1 MQWLAELSVRRPVL
15 GSVIVLSLVVVGAF
29 SYFRLGVDLFPKVD
43 FPSVSV
49 TTRQTGAAPEEIEI
63 DITDKIERAV
73 NTISGIDEL
82 RSVSTE
88 GVSQVFIQFKLEKDI
103 DVAQQEVQAKV
114 NQILPDL
121 PRDIDQPVIDKIDPD
136 SAPVLYVAVSAN
148 RPIREIS
155 EFADKTVR
163 RELEGLS
170 GVGDVR
176 IVGGRPRQI
185 NIQLDPARLRAYNLT
200 AAEVARA
207 IENQNLQLP
216 GGSIA
221 QGQRELTV
229 RMKGRVPAVKDF
241 EDIVVAAKGGVHIRL
256 REVAVV
262 EDGTEEVE
270 TAANVDGKSA
280 VVLAIRRQSG
290 TNTVSV
296 VNALRARLAEM
307 NPRLP
312 AGYKLEVIRDYSEHI
327 KAAVARVQ
335 EHLLVGAGLAAL
347 VVLAFLRNWRS
358 TVIAAI
364 AIPASIIS
372 TFALMWAM
380 GFTLNI
386 LTLVALT
393 LAVGIVID
401 DAIVVLEN
409 IYRKMEEEGLGP
421 LEATIEGTREIGL
434 AVLAT
439 TLSLVV
445 VFLPVAFMGGIVGQF
460 MYSFGLT
467 MAFSILVSLLVA
479 FTLTP
484 MMASR
489 WLSLDRHAKHT
500 SKDSKWFGPLERGY
514 ERLLGWSMRHRWV
527 IVLACVV
534 SLVSTVPLF
543 TMAGKDFLPKNDES
557 QFSVSMRAP
566 EGTTVEQTELI
577 ASRVGREIKK
587 IAGVSYTVVLVGDD
601 ERRTANLAN
610 IFVKLIP
617 VDDRKASQFE
627 IMNAIRRDVLPKF
640 AAEKLRV
647 SVSPVGAISGGG
659 LQNKEVAY
667 YLSGPD
673 LKKLAEYSERLTA
686 ALARTEG
693 VVDID
698 TSLVLGKP
706 EMSVHLDRAKAAELG
721 IQVADVATTLEMMV
735 GGKKISNYNEG
746 GEQYEVHARALPS
759 WRTDADGLRQ
769 MAVPS
774 VRLGAV
780 SLDNVAHFSETAGPS
795 QIDRFG
801 RRRQVTVTA
810 NMLPGHAQGAALE
823 AIQKEVKALDLDP
836 AYSHGTLG
844 TSKEMGQAAMNFI
857 LAFLLSIVFMYLILA
872 AQFESW
878 LHPVTILLA
887 LPLTVPFALL
897 AIILFGQS
905 LNIYTALGLLV
916 LFGVVKKNAILQ
928 IDHTNALREKGVPR
942 EEAILQANRDRLRP
956 ILMTTFAFVAG
967 MVPMLVA
974 SGVGSGDNRAIGA
987 VIFGGQLLSLLLT
1000 LLATPVAYSLFDDLQ
1015 GALAPRAWIESL
1027 ARVFRRAPTSA
1038 RAES

>member
-1 MQWLAELSVRRPVL
+1 MQWLAELSVRRPVF
-15 GSVIVLSLVVVGAF
+15 GTVIVLSLIVVGAF

-43 FPSVSV
+43 FPSVSI

-73 NTISGIDEL
+73 NTIAGIDEL

-88 GVSQVFIQFKLEKDI
+88 GVSQVFVQFKLEKNI

-121 PRDIDQPVIDKIDPD
+121 PRDIDQPVVDKIDPD

-148 RPIREIS
+148 RPVREIS

-200 AAEVARA
+200 AVEVARA

-216 GGSIA
+216 GGSIG

-229 RMKGRVPAVKDF
+229 RMKGRVPAVREF
-241 EDIVVAAKGGVHIRL
+241 EDVVVAARSGVHIRL
-256 REVAVV
+256 RDVALV

-290 TNTVSV
+290 TNTVAV
-296 VNALRARLAEM
+296 VDALRARLAEM

-312 AGYKLEVIRDYSEHI
+312 AGYRLEVIRDYSEHI
-327 KAAVARVQ
+327 KAAVGKVQ
-335 EHLLVGAGLAAL
+335 EHLLVGAFLAAL

-386 LTLVALT
+386 LTLLALT

-489 WLSLDRHAKHT
+489 WLSLDRNAKHT

-514 ERLLGWSMRHRWV
+514 DRLLGWSMRHRWV
-527 IVLACVV
+527 IVLASVV
-534 SLVSTVPLF
+534 SLVMTGPLF
-543 TMAGKDFLPKNDES
+543 SLAGKDFLPKNDES
-557 QFSVSMRAP
+557 QFAVAMRAP

-577 ASRVGREIKK
+577 ASRLGRQIKK
-587 IAGVSYTVVLVGDD
+587 IPGVSYTVVMVGDD
-601 ERRTANLAN
+601 ERRTPNLAN
-610 IFVKLIP
+610 IFVKLVP
-617 VDDRKASQFE
+617 VDDRKANQFE
-627 IMNAIRRDVLPKF
+627 IMNAIRRDVLPAF

-673 LKKLAEYSERLTA
+673 LKKLAEYSQRLTA

-721 IQVADVATTLEMMV
+721 TQVADVATTLELMV
-735 GGKKISNYNEG
+735 GGKKISTYNEG
-746 GEQYEVHARALPS
+746 GEQYEVHARALPA

-774 VRLGAV
+774 TRLGSV
-780 SLDNVAHFSETAGPS
+780 SLDNVARFSETAGPS
-795 QIDRFG
+795 QVDRFG

-810 NMLPGHAQGAALE
+810 NMLTGYAQGDALAALE
-823 AIQKEVKALDLDP
+823 KEVKALNLDP

-844 TSKEMGQAAMNFI
+844 TSKEMGQAAMNFL

-887 LPLTVPFALL
+887 LPLTMPFALL
-897 AIILFGQS
+897 AIILFDQS

-928 IDHTNALREKGVPR
+928 IDHTNALREKGLPR
-942 EEAILQANRDRLRP
+942 LEAILQANRDRLRP

-967 MVPMLVA
+967 MIPMLVS

-1000 LLATPVAYSLFDDLQ
+1000 LLATPVAYSLFDDMQ
-1015 GALAPRAWIESL
+1015 GVLTPRAWL
-1027 ARVFRRAPTSA
+1027 ARLWRRAGTPASA
-1038 RAES
+1038 EA

>member
-1 MQWLAELSVRRPVL
+1 MQWLAELSVRRPVF

-29 SYFRLGVDLFPKVD
+29 SYFRLGVDLSPTAD

-73 NTISGIDEL
+73 NTISGIDGL

-121 PRDIDQPVIDKIDPD
+121 PRDIDQPVIDKVDPD

-185 NIQLDPARLRAYNLT
+185 NIQLDPSPLRAYNLT

-207 IENQNLQLP
+207 VEKQNLQLP

-221 QGQRELTV
+221 QGPRELTV
-229 RMKGRVPAVKDF
+229 RMKGRVPAVRDF

-290 TNTVSV
+290 TNTVAV
-296 VNALRARLAEM
+296 VNALRARLTEM
-307 NPRLP
+307 HPRLP
-312 AGYKLEVIRDYSEHI
+312 AGYTLEVIRDYSEHI

-421 LEATIEGTREIGL
+421 FEATIEGTREIGL

-489 WLSLDRHAKHT
+489 WLSIDRHAKHT
-500 SKDSKWFGPLERGY
+500 SKDSPWFGPLERGY
-514 ERLLGWSMRHRWV
+514 DRHLGWSMRHRWV
-527 IVLACVV
+527 IVLACVI

-543 TMAGKDFLPKNDES
+543 KLAGKDFLPKNDES
-557 QFSVSMRAP
+557 QFAVSMRAP

-577 ASRVGREIKK
+577 ASRVAGR
-587 IAGVSYTVVLVGDD
+587 S
-601 ERRTANLAN
+601 RR
-610 IFVKLIP
+610 
-617 VDDRKASQFE
+617 
-627 IMNAIRRDVLPKF
+627 
-640 AAEKLRV
+640 
-647 SVSPVGAISGGG
+647 SPA
-659 LQNKEVAY
+659 
-667 YLSGPD
+667 
-673 LKKLAEYSERLTA
+673 
-686 ALARTEG
+686 
-693 VVDID
+693 
-698 TSLVLGKP
+698 
-706 EMSVHLDRAKAAELG
+706 
-721 IQVADVATTLEMMV
+721 
-735 GGKKISNYNEG
+735 
-746 GEQYEVHARALPS
+746 
-759 WRTDADGLRQ
+759 
-769 MAVPS
+769 
-774 VRLGAV
+774 
-780 SLDNVAHFSETAGPS
+780 
-795 QIDRFG
+795 
-801 RRRQVTVTA
+801 
-810 NMLPGHAQGAALE
+810 
-823 AIQKEVKALDLDP
+823 
-836 AYSHGTLG
+836 
-844 TSKEMGQAAMNFI
+844 
-857 LAFLLSIVFMYLILA
+857 
-872 AQFESW
+872 
-878 LHPVTILLA
+878 
-887 LPLTVPFALL
+887 
-897 AIILFGQS
+897 
-905 LNIYTALGLLV
+905 
-916 LFGVVKKNAILQ
+916 
-928 IDHTNALREKGVPR
+928 
-942 EEAILQANRDRLRP
+942 
-956 ILMTTFAFVAG
+956 
-967 MVPMLVA
+967 
-974 SGVGSGDNRAIGA
+974 
-987 VIFGGQLLSLLLT
+987 
-1000 LLATPVAYSLFDDLQ
+1000 
-1015 GALAPRAWIESL
+1015 
-1027 ARVFRRAPTSA
+1027 
-1038 RAES
+1038 